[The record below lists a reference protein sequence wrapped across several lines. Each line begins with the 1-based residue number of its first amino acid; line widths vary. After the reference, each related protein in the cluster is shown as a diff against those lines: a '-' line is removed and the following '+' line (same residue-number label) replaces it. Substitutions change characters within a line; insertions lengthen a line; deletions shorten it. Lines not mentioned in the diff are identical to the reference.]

1 MRAIMFFTAHSFFS
15 EDETSPQLF
24 FFLLPPP
31 CISKSVRF
39 HAIFLWVFLMAQ
51 YFPGVP
57 ELLKP
62 KF

>member
-1 MRAIMFFTAHSFFS
+1 MRAIMFFAAHSFFA

-39 HAIFLWVFLMAQ
+39 HAIFCGFFEWLNIFL
-51 YFPGVP
+51 VC
-57 ELLKP
+57 LNS
-62 KF
+62 